1 SAFISGRSS
10 LMKEIV
16 DPKVYLKTCAA
27 LLGLLAL
34 TWLSAWVNLGAF
46 NLIIALTIAIAKAIL
61 IALFF
66 MHLKSSS
73 RLLHLAA
80 SAGVLWLLILIAL
93 TFSDYLAR

>member
-1 SAFISGRSS
+1 
-10 LMKEIV
+10 MKEIV
-16 DPKVYLKTCAA
+16 DPKVYLKTCAG

-34 TWLSAWVNLGAF
+34 TWLSAYLNLGDF
-46 NLIIALTIAIAKAIL
+46 NLIVALAISITKAVL

-73 RLLHLAA
+73 RLLHFVG

-93 TFSDYLAR
+93 TFSDYVSRK

>member
-1 SAFISGRSS
+1 
-10 LMKEIV
+10 MKEIV
-16 DPKVYLKTCAA
+16 DPKVYFKTCAA

-34 TWLSAWVNLGAF
+34 TWLSACVNLGAF
-46 NLIIALTIAIAKAIL
+46 NLIIALTIAIAKATL

-66 MHLKSSS
+66 MHLKRSS

-80 SAGVLWLLILIAL
+80 GAGVLWLLILIAL